1 MRQNKLSTTSSLRK
15 EQQAAGHLRSEA
27 TTTGSMDDK
36 SNGLPPLPKHLH
48 QYFSGSGESAAHF
61 STQPSQESSSDL
73 SSGLSASDRNMNDV
87 GSRFGSSNRRGGGG
101 GGGGDGTGGQMS
113 STTSTGGGSGSNK
126 GSSRLFKGALCPPI
140 AHKAGGLLSPTLE
153 QQKAAAALNSS
164 TLESSVSGGSSNN
177 RRRKNSQ
184 GATAAENTNKD

>member
-87 GSRFGSSNRRGGGG
+87 GGRFGSSNKRGGG